1 MSFEY
6 GSTKN
11 LRVIIGFCVLIF
23 VSLALEVKFISNQDG
38 IKDSFVYDF
47 LNLNIYTYTSSNFLW
62 GIYALLIF
70 LYGFFALIEILSTD
84 SCYY

>member
-38 IKDSFVYDF
+38 IKDSFVYNF

-62 GIYALLIF
+62 SIYALLIF
-70 LYGFFALIEILSTD
+70 LYGFFALIEILSTN

>member
-38 IKDSFVYDF
+38 IKDSFVYNF

-62 GIYALLIF
+62 SIYALLIF